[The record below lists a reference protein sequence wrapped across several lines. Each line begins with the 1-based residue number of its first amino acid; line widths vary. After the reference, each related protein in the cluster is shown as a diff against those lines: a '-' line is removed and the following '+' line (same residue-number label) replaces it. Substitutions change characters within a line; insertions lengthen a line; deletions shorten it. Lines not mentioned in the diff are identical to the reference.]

1 PCPDVFQFPLFSAQ
15 FGREL
20 REEAELRGGW
30 AEHHE
35 VLSWAVP
42 LSALQLDSV
51 LQGALRELLP
61 PIARRLFPGYAPKG
75 RTVLSSVVRYDPA
88 PSGHAP
94 SGPSPSAPARPSA
107 TISLSVSLS
116 PAHGGGWLF
125 PRYGCVARAPP
136 GLGPAAPR
144 APDAPGTRGEPRP
157 RRQVRAGAAD
167 GPLSVPRLG
176 TSGTSR
182 DTGDVWESAVA
193 SCSSRTPEC
202 PQRVTRGHRWG
213 HRR

>member
-1 PCPDVFQFPLFSAQ
+1 PCPDVFQFPLFSEQ

-35 VLSWAVP
+35 VFSWAVP
-42 LSALQLDSV
+42 LSALQLEPV

-94 SGPSPSAPARPSA
+94 SDPAPSAPPRPSA
-107 TISLSVSLS
+107 PISLSVTLS
-116 PAHGGGWLF
+116 PPQGGGWLF
-125 PRYGCVARAPP
+125 PRYGCGAPAPP
-136 GLGPAAPR
+136 PGWALLHPGRLTHLARGVPPAGGARFGLALLIDP
-144 APDAPGTRGEPRP
+144 
-157 RRQVRAGAAD
+157 
-167 GPLSVPRLG
+167 
-176 TSGTSR
+176 
-182 DTGDVWESAVA
+182 
-193 SCSSRTPEC
+193 
-202 PQRVTRGHRWG
+202 
-213 HRR
+213 